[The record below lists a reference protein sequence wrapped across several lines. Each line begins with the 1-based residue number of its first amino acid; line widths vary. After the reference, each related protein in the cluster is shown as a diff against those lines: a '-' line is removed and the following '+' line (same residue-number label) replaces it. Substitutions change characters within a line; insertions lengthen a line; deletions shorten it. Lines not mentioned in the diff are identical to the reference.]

1 MFKSLYK
8 RSRDLI
14 TKASLAVKWHEQ
26 DVWRQTLSTWG
37 VSLAL
42 HVVMLVSL
50 ALIVYASTRNDDRR
64 WMDQKI
70 IGQLHDDVTSLFPS
84 DTAGD
89 PFTHMQSSEP
99 LSIGRD
105 TNSNETH
112 VADMGET
119 ALGSDF
125 RLKAPVAPSLTL
137 TPSNSTG
144 GSPGKGLN
152 STDIDA
158 LEKSIGK
165 GTAKAA
171 KGAGKAKAKGR
182 GRVGLT
188 TVMDEDGFGNG
199 QAGMGTE
206 LNVITGPTVPFSGR
220 SGELKAKLVR
230 SQGGTLESEAAV
242 ELGLDWLARHQKPD
256 GSWSLDITDECSG
269 HGCPARPAAVSD
281 TAATGLCYCRCS
293 EPATR
298 TPRKIDISKPFAKVW
313 PGSNRTSRPTERSSS
328 AVCETLECTATRS
341 QPSL

>member
-152 STDIDA
+152 STDIDCA
-158 LEKSIGK
+158 REVDRQGDCKSRQGRRQSQSQ
-165 GTAKAA
+165 GQ
-171 KGAGKAKAKGR
+171 GAGR
-182 GRVGLT
+182 
-188 TVMDEDGFGNG
+188 
-199 QAGMGTE
+199 
-206 LNVITGPTVPFSGR
+206 
-220 SGELKAKLVR
+220 
-230 SQGGTLESEAAV
+230 
-242 ELGLDWLARHQKPD
+242 PD
-256 GSWSLDITDECSG
+256 HG
-269 HGCPARPAAVSD
+269 HG
-281 TAATGLCYCRCS
+281 
-293 EPATR
+293 
-298 TPRKIDISKPFAKVW
+298 
-313 PGSNRTSRPTERSSS
+313 
-328 AVCETLECTATRS
+328 
-341 QPSL
+341 